1 MIVDHADGC
10 AEKTTPE
17 YIIWGAQDVGLR
29 DFRLQICRAVLAQH
43 FPGEDAIAETLGI
56 IKFA

>member
-1 MIVDHADGC
+1 MLDGY

-17 YIIWGAQDVGLR
+17 CIIWGAQDVGLR
-29 DFRLQICRAVLAQH
+29 DLLLQICRAVLAQH
-43 FPGEDAIAETLGI
+43 FPGEDTIAETLGI